1 MADLT
6 LHNLLEKD
14 LQNTVDLG
22 SLLRA
27 ERTQLEARDIGALS
41 RTLIEKAELLAAIE
55 QNDEARRKLLVLHG
69 YPLDNKG
76 MRRFCAESTRG
87 VTLYDQLREQIAQCA
102 ALTNINGAIVHRS
115 RLNTRHVLDIL
126 RGKGTQSSLYTSVGG
141 THKTSETRA
150 LAKA

>member
-6 LHNLLEKD
+6 LHDLLEKD
-14 LQNTVDLG
+14 LQNTVDLEN
-22 SLLRA
+22 LLRA
-27 ERTQLEARDIGALS
+27 ERAQLEARDIGALS
-41 RTLIEKAELLAAIE
+41 RTLIEKAEVLAAIE
-55 QNDEARRKLLVLHG
+55 QNDEARRKLLVQQG
-69 YPLDNKG
+69 YPADNKG
-76 MRRFCAESTRG
+76 MRRFCFESEHG
-87 VTLYDQLREQIAQCA
+87 VALYDQLREQIAQCA

-141 THKTSETRA
+141 TNNTSGTRA

>member
-6 LHNLLEKD
+6 LHELLEKD
-14 LQNTVDLG
+14 LQNTVDLEN
-22 SLLRA
+22 LLRA

-41 RTLIEKAELLAAIE
+41 RTLIEKAEVLASIE
-55 QNDEARRKLLVLHG
+55 QNDEARRKLLAQHG
-69 YPLDNKG
+69 YPADNKG
-76 MRRFCAESTRG
+76 MRRFCSESPRG

-126 RGKGTQSSLYTSVGG
+126 RGKGTQSSLYTSAGS
-141 THKTSETRA
+141 TNKTSETRA